1 MGEIRQKYEIERT
14 KKLQESFS
22 GIKEIKTFLL
32 NNLFI
37 KRYDILAQSV
47 ANSYA
52 VRGLILKLPK
62 VFLETLVLITIIL
75 LTVILIDKTD
85 QNSEIFA
92 LLGVFAVSAIKN
104 NATRL
109 CYFECTKYF
118 QIFKKT
124 NQIL

>member
-1 MGEIRQKYEIERT
+1 MLGSFFYKFTSKKISEMGEIRQKYEIERT

-37 KRYDILAQSV
+37 KRYDTLAQSV

-62 VFLETLVLITIIL
+62 VF
-75 LTVILIDKTD
+75 
-85 QNSEIFA
+85 
-92 LLGVFAVSAIKN
+92 
-104 NATRL
+104 
-109 CYFECTKYF
+109 
-118 QIFKKT
+118 
-124 NQIL
+124 